1 MPIALHTAAPASQS
15 PQGVGASL
23 VRRLGGAVRSVI
35 VSGITL
41 AGTLRRRAPSLTAGA
56 QTSRDH
62 PAAQEPEV
70 LAPQRARV
78 PRGLRTAL
86 PAALLLPRWLAAPLL
101 ARHRRPASL
110 NQGDTLFTP
119 EAFPQL
125 SPKACAVLNTPL
137 KDCDPRTLELLVS
150 TFTQYIN
157 QVMSPEAG
165 ITDPA
170 AILPNL
176 WQRLNAALADTK
188 ADTSLPATPQAVP
201 AVPADAA
208 PDARVAST
216 HPPAVPTRPS
226 AKDAPHLSPLPQ
238 SGPPASDLPA
248 DAAIA
253 TTMIADLSTGR
264 SAMLP
269 GLVTDQEWEIIEP
282 FLTTPSSHGGRPPR
296 NHRRLLDG
304 ILWIYRT
311 GAPWPDLPEEFGNW
325 NSVWRQHRRWC
336 LSGAWDAVL
345 QALADNGRDLH
356 ALQMTD
362 SPTIRPHRCAAGEK
376 RRFGSRR
383 FAALAAARLDSPV
396 DQVCPPGLK
405 SVGTV
410 GS

>member
-1 MPIALHTAAPASQS
+1 M
-15 PQGVGASL
+15 
-23 VRRLGGAVRSVI
+23 RSVI

-41 AGTLRRRAPSLTAGA
+41 AGALRRPAPALTAGA
-56 QTSRDH
+56 QTSREH
-62 PAAQEPEV
+62 AAARAPES
-70 LAPQRARV
+70 LASRRARMP
-78 PRGLRTAL
+78 PRLHTAL
-86 PAALLLPRWLAAPLL
+86 PARLLLPHWLAAPLL
-101 ARHRRPASL
+101 ARRRCRPASL
-110 NQGDTLFTP
+110 TQGETHFTP

-137 KDCDPRTLELLVS
+137 KECDPKTLDLLVS
-150 TFTQYIN
+150 TFTRYIGEII
-157 QVMSPEAG
+157 SPEAG
-165 ITDPA
+165 ITDLE

-176 WQRLNAALADTK
+176 WHRLNAALADTK
-188 ADTSLPATPQAVP
+188 ADTSLPTTPQPVP
-201 AVPADAA
+201 AVPADTG
-208 PDARVAST
+208 PDALVASP
-216 HPPAVPTRPS
+216 HPPAASTRPS
-226 AKDAPHLSPLPQ
+226 AKDAPRHSPLPQ
-238 SGPPASDLPA
+238 SSPPAG
-248 DAAIA
+248 AAIA
-253 TTMIADLSTGR
+253 TPVIADLSTGR

-269 GLVTDQEWEIIEP
+269 GLMTDQEWEIIEP

-304 ILWIYRT
+304 ILWIRRT
-311 GAPWPDLPEEFGNW
+311 GAPWPDLPKEFGNW

-356 ALQMTD
+356 ALQMID
-362 SPTIRPHRCAAGEK
+362 STAIRPHRCVPGEK

-383 FAALAAARLDSPV
+383 LAALAAARLDSPV